1 MNKKDSRRRAGV
13 IRKETPSIEELKEA
27 AVKFR
32 GNKSVM
38 AEYFGVCRNTLY
50 NWLKDLPEVEEHVQ
64 HQVMK
69 KFDGYLETAHAVATG
84 IPQHDENG
92 KFIGWIIPPDS
103 SMLRFLIEK
112 YGAREG
118 FGNEIKSEVK
128 IVGAGGVPVA
138 KWLSFASSCSAA
150 EETDK

>member
-1 MNKKDSRRRAGV
+1 MSKKDNRRRAGV
-13 IRKETPSIEELKEA
+13 LRREPPSLELLKEA
-27 AVKFR
+27 AVKFK

-84 IPQHDENG
+84 IPQYDEDG

-103 SMLRFLIEK
+103 AMLRFLIER

-118 FGNEIKSEVK
+118 FGKELKAEVSV
-128 IVGAGGVPVA
+128 VGKGGVPIS
-138 KWLSFASSCSAA
+138 KWLELNS
-150 EETDK
+150 EEEVQEDHE